1 MGHTSPI
8 LSVLFV
14 VLVEH
19 WNFKSNNVVK
29 SGNQVLPTPK
39 VFGVSFC
46 CFCYYCIFVLF
57 VRGFLKQPG
66 ISPRCKHNV
75 FLGLFWDF
83 PWESAVTFKFSLYM
97 QLFLNTQ
104 PLMSG
109 LWKGKGEKW
118 RGEKKTH
125 PYTLLGS
132 QISGGWGYRGVCN
145 GGSFNNNGYP
155 CLCTSVIRSINQQWE
170 HRSPI
175 FVRQYPFFLAFL
187 LETLYN
193 SSRIMFTATYHGA
206 GSGDG

>member
-132 QISGGWGYRGVCN
+132 QISGGGDTEGFAMGEVSTIMATHVFVPLW
-145 GGSFNNNGYP
+145 SEA
-155 CLCTSVIRSINQQWE
+155 SISSE
-170 HRSPI
+170 STDH
-175 FVRQYPFFLAFL
+175 QYLSDSILF
-187 LETLYN
+187 
-193 SSRIMFTATYHGA
+193 S
-206 GSGDG
+206 